1 MSFWLRAGTFESTEF
16 QVWSWVCCQVRSGVE
31 LREVM
36 EVELEKLGTKMARW
50 KDTPARIICRL
61 ADS

>member
-1 MSFWLRAGTFESTEF
+1 
-16 QVWSWVCCQVRSGVE
+16 VE

-50 KDTPARIICRL
+50 KDTPARSTPRL
-61 ADS
+61 VDD